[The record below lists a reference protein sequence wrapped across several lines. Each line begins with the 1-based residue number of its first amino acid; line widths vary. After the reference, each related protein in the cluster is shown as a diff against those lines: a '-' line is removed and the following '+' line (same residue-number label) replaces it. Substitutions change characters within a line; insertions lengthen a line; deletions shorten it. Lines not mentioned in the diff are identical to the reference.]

1 MKASAHDQTSSLHAA
16 PFHRHADCPA
26 RRLVLPPVRMHQHR
40 LHPSAGDAGY
50 SKFTLRKFRIESPSL
65 RLRRRLATRVG
76 RQQLRR
82 ESGNTGVLQLN
93 NKSIAAAGYTPQQYG
108 SLPLQQQVNIWAQQ
122 VGNGNTSGAYGTLTN
137 SLGSSING
145 VPITQG
151 TLAACFQFGPVICK
165 NDLAT
170 IQANGSCPAKG
181 SGCTASPAGANRG
194 NGTFCGASSAQL
206 DDNGLSIC
214 TYAPKIQKQMSAA
227 NSSCDGASTTPSNTP
242 TTNCPGTGTNPGG
255 AISPSPGNAPVT
267 LPANLA

>member
-1 MKASAHDQTSSLHAA
+1 MIKPLRFTLLL
-16 PFHRHADCPA
+16 FIGT
-26 RRLVLPPVRMHQHR
+26 LIVPPVAWSYLLSGCTNTDYTPAQVTQAIQNS
-40 LHPSAGDAGY
+40 PYANSALKAQACAFGGASQPESGGNSCDAN
-50 SKFTLRKFRIESPSL
+50 P
-65 RLRRRLATRVG
+65 
-76 RQQLRR
+76 
-82 ESGNTGVLQLN
+82 GNTGVLQLN